1 MREEPHKPAINKEYQ
16 ALVNGKNREDFSQ
29 PPMQEEYR
37 ARARQILS
45 TNKGKRKKFD
55 RPKRHHIWQE
65 QSNANIIL
73 IQHSSQDNAAL
84 LHKDNTS
91 QLGRMKR
98 LETSIG
104 SSMLNALAETT
115 KIQPS
120 SIHDNANHL
129 NNKMVVP
136 PRNKPKKPNTP
147 AVSLMYMAFKKA
159 PTVHI
164 TKEKYRAD
172 YAWFGVWANGGML
185 NDQHQQDSTRATN
198 YVLAGFYP
206 RDVIKWMNYRL
217 LSRSLT
223 G

>member
-1 MREEPHKPAINKEYQ
+1 
-16 ALVNGKNREDFSQ
+16 
-29 PPMQEEYR
+29 MQEEYR

-55 RPKRHHIWQE
+55 RPKQHRIWQE
-65 QSNANIIL
+65 QSNANNIL
-73 IQHSSQDNAAL
+73 MQHSSQDNAAL

-98 LETSIG
+98 LETSIS
-104 SSMLNALAETT
+104 SSMLNALSETT

-120 SIHDNANHL
+120 STHDNANHF

-136 PRNKPKKPNTP
+136 PCNKPKKPNTL
-147 AVSLMYMAFKKA
+147 AISSMHMAFKKT
-159 PTVHI
+159 PTVHN

-172 YAWFGVWANGGML
+172 CAWFGVWANSGML
-185 NDQHQQDSTRATN
+185 NDKHEQDSTRATN

-206 RDVIKWMNYRL
+206 RDVIKWINRL